1 MRLNFMKIALLDAAT
16 LANTDLTPLSKL
28 GELNIHQHTSEEQ
41 ILTHS
46 EGADVIISNKVIL
59 NASTLAKLPALKL
72 ICVAATGTNNID
84 LDAAKQLGIKVC
96 NVAGYSTPSVVQHTF
111 TLLGNLMT
119 NIHRYQQDCAN
130 GRWQQ
135 SNMFCRLDYPITE
148 LAGKNFVIFGHGSLG
163 QAVGKVAEAFG
174 AQVIIAERP
183 NATHIRSG
191 RTEFT
196 KALKMADV
204 LSIHCPLNDETRN
217 LFNKETLAL
226 LKPTSFVINTARGGI
241 VDEAALVEIL
251 TNNQIAGAGFDV
263 LSVEP
268 AQATNPLANY
278 QGHNLILTP
287 HTAWAAKESIER
299 LVNEIAKNIIN
310 FTHGTPSNVVV

>member
-16 LANTDLTPLSKL
+16 LANTDLTPLSEL
-28 GELNIHQHTSEEQ
+28 GELNIHQHTREEQ

-84 LDAAKQLGIKVC
+84 LDAAKQLGIRVC

-130 GRWQQ
+130 GLWQK

-183 NATHIRSG
+183 NANTIRSG

-196 KALKMADV
+196 EALKMADV

-241 VDEAALVEIL
+241 VDESALVEIL
-251 TNNQIAGAGFDV
+251 KEKLIAGAGFDV

-278 QGHNLILTP
+278 QGQNLILTP

>member
-1 MRLNFMKIALLDAAT
+1 MKIVLLDAAT
-16 LANTDLTPLSKL
+16 LANANLASLSTL
-28 GELNIHQHTSEEQ
+28 GQLVEYQHTNKEQ
-41 ILTHS
+41 VLTHCKD
-46 EGADVIISNKVIL
+46 ADIVISNKVAL
-59 NASTLAKLPALKL
+59 DAKTLTELPNLKL

-84 LDAAKQLGIKVC
+84 LDAAKQLGIRVC

-130 GRWQQ
+130 DLWQK

-148 LAGKNFVIFGHGSLG
+148 LAGKNFVIFGYGSLG

-183 NATHIRSG
+183 NATDIRPG
-191 RTEFT
+191 RIAFTE
-196 KALKMADV
+196 ALKMADV

-217 LFNKETLAL
+217 LFNRETLDL

-241 VDEAALVEIL
+241 VDEAVLVEIL

-268 AQATNPLANY
+268 AQANNPLANY

-287 HTAWAAKESIER
+287 HTAWAAKESIDR
-299 LVNEIAKNIIN
+299 LVKEIANNIVN
-310 FTHGTPSNVVV
+310 FNNGTASNVVV

>member
-1 MRLNFMKIALLDAAT
+1 MKIVLLDAAT
-16 LANTDLTPLSKL
+16 LAQTDLTPLSAL
-28 GELNIHQHTSEEQ
+28 GELTTYQHTNKEQ
-41 ILTHS
+41 VLTHCKS
-46 EGADVIISNKVIL
+46 AEIIISNKVVL
-59 NASTLAKLPALKL
+59 DAKVLVELPQLKL

-84 LDAAKQLGIKVC
+84 LDTAAKLGIRVC

-119 NIHRYQQDCAN
+119 NNHRYQEDCAK
-130 GRWQQ
+130 GLWQQ

-148 LAGKNFVIFGHGSLG
+148 LMGKNFVIFGHGSLG

-174 AQVIIAERP
+174 AKVIIAERP
-183 NATHIRSG
+183 YVNDTRPG
-191 RTEFT
+191 RIAFTE
-196 KALKMADV
+196 ALKMADV

-217 LFNKETLAL
+217 LFNRETLCL

-241 VDEAALVEIL
+241 VDESALVEIL
-251 TNNQIAGAGFDV
+251 TNNQIAGAGLDV

-268 AQATNPLANY
+268 AQANNPLANY

-287 HTAWAAKESIER
+287 HTAWAAKESIQR
-299 LVNEIAKNIIN
+299 LVNEIANNIVN
-310 FTHGTPSNVVV
+310 FNIGKASNTVV

>member
-1 MRLNFMKIALLDAAT
+1 MKIVLLDAAT
-16 LANTDLTPLSKL
+16 LANANLASLSTL
-28 GELNIHQHTSEEQ
+28 GQLVEYQHTNKEQ
-41 ILTHS
+41 VLTHCKD
-46 EGADVIISNKVIL
+46 ADIVISNKVAL
-59 NASTLAKLPALKL
+59 DAKTLTELPNLKL

-84 LDAAKQLGIKVC
+84 LDAAKQLGIRVC

-130 GRWQQ
+130 GLWQK

-148 LAGKNFVIFGHGSLG
+148 LAGKNFVIFGYGSLG
-163 QAVGKVAEAFG
+163 QAVGKVADAFG

-183 NATHIRSG
+183 NATDIRPG
-191 RTEFT
+191 RIAFTE
-196 KALKMADV
+196 ALKMADV

-217 LFNKETLAL
+217 LFNRETLDL

-268 AQATNPLANY
+268 AQANNPLANY

-287 HTAWAAKESIER
+287 HTAWAAKESIAR
-299 LVNEIAKNIIN
+299 LVKEIANNIVN
-310 FTHGTPSNVVV
+310 FNNGTASNVVV

>member
-1 MRLNFMKIALLDAAT
+1 MKIVLLDAAT
-16 LANTDLTPLSKL
+16 LANANLASLSTL
-28 GELNIHQHTSEEQ
+28 GQLVEYQHTNKEQ
-41 ILTHS
+41 VLTHCKD
-46 EGADVIISNKVIL
+46 ADIVISNKVAL
-59 NASTLAKLPALKL
+59 DAKTLTELPNLKL

-84 LDAAKQLGIKVC
+84 LDAAKQLGIRVC

-130 GRWQQ
+130 GLWQK

-148 LAGKNFVIFGHGSLG
+148 LAGKNFVIFGYGSLG
-163 QAVGKVAEAFG
+163 QAVGKVADAFG

-183 NATHIRSG
+183 NATDIRPG
-191 RTEFT
+191 RIAFTE
-196 KALKMADV
+196 ALKMADV

-217 LFNKETLAL
+217 LFNRETLDL

-268 AQATNPLANY
+268 AQASNPLANY

-287 HTAWAAKESIER
+287 HTAWAAKESIDR
-299 LVNEIAKNIIN
+299 LVKEIASNIVN
-310 FTHGTPSNVVV
+310 FNNGTASNVVV